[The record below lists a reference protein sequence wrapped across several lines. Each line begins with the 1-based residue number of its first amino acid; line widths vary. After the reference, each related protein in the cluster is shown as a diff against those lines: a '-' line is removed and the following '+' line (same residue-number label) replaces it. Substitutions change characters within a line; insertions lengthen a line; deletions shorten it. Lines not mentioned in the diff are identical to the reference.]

1 MAEQE
6 YSEIQGRLIR
16 IETQL
21 ENLRKDHPFLK
32 TELYSVGQQLHALK
46 ESVKSA
52 HNRIGEFRSD
62 ICFAIGASTTIV
74 GIFAS
79 LLTWALGGR

>member
-6 YSEIQGRLIR
+6 YHEIHERLIR

-21 ENLRKDHPFLK
+21 ETIRRDHPFLK
-32 TELYSVGQQLHALK
+32 TELYSVGKQLHSLT
-46 ESVKSA
+46 ESIASA
-52 HNRIGEFRSD
+52 HKRIDEFRSD